1 MNPPLKTH
9 KNNIIKKHAKRPK
22 TLKLPHFIV
31 NDIPKFFQEKY
42 ARHSKNVETHSKT
55 KLITENRTY
64 YPSQHRIIVIG
75 DVHGDLDALINSLL
89 VAKVIR
95 IPNKKVDGN
104 NNNCGECNDNNIHN
118 NGLPPY
124 KERTHKRMFDFF
136 HSIEWIGESTFVIQL
151 GDQIDRTRPIDWDE
165 NDVAIGD
172 TVKDEGSSLHIFF
185 LMWYLNKIAR
195 ENGGRVLSVLGNHEI
210 MNIEADFRYVSPFEF
225 EEYARSF
232 GEFYEKQNTKNR
244 DFAGIADGFKIKQ
257 SEHMPKGYN
266 ERFQAF
272 SRGEIISNFFGLN
285 YKLVIQI
292 GKWLFMHAGLTDN
305 ICGPNTICKI
315 NNCVSRHLLNTGD
328 KNSKIIYK
336 RIICSSGDKSPV
348 WNREYGDCSSS
359 ENNKDLEEQ
368 YSRLLTKFN
377 RTNSRYHKT
386 YKIPA
391 AEYLAIGH
399 TPQFYA
405 NQNINSTLNGKV
417 WRCDVGMSRAF
428 GPVSSSYRRPQ
439 VLEIL
444 DDDIINVLSS

>member
-9 KNNIIKKHAKRPK
+9 KNSIKKKHSKRPK

-31 NDIPKFFQEKY
+31 NDIPKFFQDKY
-42 ARHSKNVETHSKT
+42 ARHSKNIEANSRP

-64 YPSQHRIIVIG
+64 YPSQQRVIVIG

-89 VAKVIR
+89 IAKVIKL
-95 IPNKKVDGN
+95 PNQN
-104 NNNCGECNDNNIHN
+104 NSENINN
-118 NGLPPY
+118 NGLPEY
-124 KERTHKRMFDFF
+124 KERSHKRMFEFF
-136 HSIEWIGESTFVIQL
+136 HSIEWIGGSTFVVQL

-185 LMWYLNKIAR
+185 LMWYLNQIAK
-195 ENGGRVLSVLGNHEI
+195 ENGGRVLSVLGNHEL
-210 MNIEADFRYVSPFEF
+210 MNIEADFRYVSPLEF
-225 EEYARSF
+225 AEYAESF
-232 GEFYEKQNTKNR
+232 GEFYKKQNTKNTEFTGLVAEL
-244 DFAGIADGFKIKQ
+244 DIKK
-257 SEHMPKGYN
+257 SEHMPNGYN

-272 SRGEIISNFFGLN
+272 SRGEIISNFFALN

-292 GKWLFMHAGLTDN
+292 GKWLFMHAGLTEN

-315 NNCVSRHLLNTGD
+315 NNAVSKHLLNSND
-328 KNSKIIYK
+328 KSSKILYK
-336 RIICSSGDKSPV
+336 RVICCSGNKSPV
-348 WNREYGDCSSS
+348 WNREFGDLSTDDTNVELSSKY
-359 ENNKDLEEQ
+359 NDLIA
-368 YSRLLTKFN
+368 KFN
-377 RTNSRYHKT
+377 KTNSRYHKT
-386 YKIPA
+386 YKIPE

-405 NQNINSTLNGKV
+405 NQNINSALNGKV

-428 GPVSSSYRRPQ
+428 GPVTNKYRSPQ

-444 DDDIINVLSS
+444 DDDIVNVLT